1 MHEEKPSFAIEKDK
15 IGLGKCVIAQWTDG
29 RREVVT
35 GFGTELDAQNWI
47 DQDAAQ
53 WLAGL
58 KDPK

>member
-1 MHEEKPSFAIEKDK
+1 MHEEKPSFTIAKDK
-15 IGLGKCVIAQWTDG
+15 IGLCKCVIAQWPDV

-35 GFGTELDAQNWI
+35 GFGTEDWI

-58 KDPK
+58 HRRDPK